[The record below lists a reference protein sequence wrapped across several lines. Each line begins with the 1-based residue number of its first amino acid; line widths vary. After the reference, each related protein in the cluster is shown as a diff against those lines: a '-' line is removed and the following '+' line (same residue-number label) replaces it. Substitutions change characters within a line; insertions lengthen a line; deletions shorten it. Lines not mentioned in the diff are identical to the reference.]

1 MRREL
6 EFWGVE
12 VEEKAMDDCDSGGAG
27 GRGGDM
33 GLGPVDEGSTAPLP
47 EKVVMALQKGWLK
60 HWKAACEKNQKK
72 NYTCSVQFEL
82 RMGYCALKFQPIPR
96 MFLIL

>member
-1 MRREL
+1 MGE
-6 EFWGVE
+6 E

-27 GRGGDM
+27 GRGGDQ

-72 NYTCSVQFEL
+72 LYLFRAIRTKDGLLCT
-82 RMGYCALKFQPIPR
+82 
-96 MFLIL
+96 